1 MSSPTPPVPTLE
13 ERLRRLEAEV
23 ERLRESL
30 AALDRSRSSSEHPID
45 QKITRSKVTY
55 DWQS

>member
-1 MSSPTPPVPTLE
+1 MSSPNPPAPTLE

-23 ERLRESL
+23 ERLREHV
-30 AALDRSRSSSEHPID
+30 AALERSRAAAEHPID